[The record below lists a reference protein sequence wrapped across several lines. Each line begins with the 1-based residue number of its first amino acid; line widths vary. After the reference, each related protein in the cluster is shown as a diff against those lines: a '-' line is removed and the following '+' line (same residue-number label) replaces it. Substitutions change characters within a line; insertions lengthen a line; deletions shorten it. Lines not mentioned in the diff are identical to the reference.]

1 MTLLSRL
8 GYVGLA
14 KETVQGTWVT
24 PAYYLAC
31 TKIDF
36 EVNYDQLR
44 DESYRANDSNLQGLY
59 QGAGD
64 SAVDLEFNGYPDALG
79 YALRIIGPDTV
90 TPGVSTTLSSST
102 TAGATSISVAATIP
116 SGSTI
121 MIDTGSKVEY
131 ATTGTP
137 TGSGPY
143 TIPIATPTTGL
154 TLAHNSAVAVVSQ
167 TTHTFKQSATAAKP
181 TYSLTESNVLEAWG
195 YTGQMLTDVSI
206 KVDPKGIVTC
216 GAKYIGWI
224 PAIQAGP
231 FTPAFTQPAPLL
243 GWQFAM
249 TNAGASSTRGLSYE
263 LSLKRPGEAIHAS
276 NGSQQP
282 REVFTGVLDA
292 DITYKAIY
300 ENDND
305 YNLYLNA
312 LQNNPTSMALVAPVG
327 AGVNANGSS
336 LTITTTQGGWS
347 KGKPD
352 IGGTYVTADFEING
366 VYNATD
372 SGSVQAVLKNFVST
386 SYT

>member
-1 MTLLSRL
+1 
-8 GYVGLA
+8 LA
-14 KETVQGTWVT
+14 KETTQGTWVT
-24 PAYYLAC
+24 PSYYLAC
-31 TKIDF
+31 TKMDF

-64 SAVDLEFNGYPDALG
+64 SSVDLEFNGYPDALG

-90 TPGVSTTLSSST
+90 TAGVSTTLSSST
-102 TAGATSISVAATIP
+102 LAGATSISTAATIP

-121 MIDTGSKVEY
+121 MIDTGTKVEY
-131 ATTGTP
+131 ATTGSP

-143 TIPIATPTTGL
+143 TIPIATPSGGL
-154 TLAHNSAVAVVSQ
+154 TYAHSSAVAVVSQ
-167 TTHTFKQSATAAKP
+167 TTHTFKQSSTAPKP
-181 TYSLTESNVLEAWG
+181 TYSLTQSNVLEAWG
-195 YTGQMLTDVSI
+195 YTGCMLSEVQL

-216 GAKYIGWI
+216 GAKYMGWI
-224 PAIQAGP
+224 PSIQTGP
-231 FTPAFTQPAPLL
+231 FTPAFSQPAPLL

-249 TNAGASSTRGLSYE
+249 TNAGASSTRGLSYDIT
-263 LSLKRPGEAIHAS
+263 LKRPVEAIHAS

-282 REVFTGVLDA
+282 REVFGGVLDA
-292 DITYKAIY
+292 DISYKAIY

-305 YNLYLNA
+305 YNLYLQA
-312 LQNNPTSMALVAPVG
+312 LQNNPTTMSLVQPVG
-327 AGVNANGSS
+327 AGVDAAGSA

-352 IGGTYVTADFEING
+352 VGGTYVTAGFDISG
-366 VYNATD
+366 IYNATD

-386 SYT
+386 AY

>member
-1 MTLLSRL
+1 MTLLGRL

-14 KETVQGTWVT
+14 KETTQGTWVT
-24 PAYYLAC
+24 PSYYLAC
-31 TKIDF
+31 TKMDF

-44 DESYRANDSNLQGLY
+44 DESYRNNDSNLQGLY

-90 TPGVSTTLSSST
+90 TAGVSTTLSSSSI
-102 TAGATSISVAATIP
+102 AGATSISTAASIP
-116 SGSTI
+116 VGSTI
-121 MIDTGSKVEY
+121 MIDTGTKVEY

-154 TLAHNSAVAVVSQ
+154 TYAHNSAVAVVSQ
-167 TTHTFKQSATAAKP
+167 TTHTFKQSATQAKP
-181 TYSLTESNVLEAWG
+181 TYSLTQSNVYEAWG
-195 YTGQMLTDVSI
+195 YAGCMLSDVSI

-216 GAKYIGWI
+216 GAKYMGWI
-224 PAIQAGP
+224 PTVQAGP
-231 FTPAFTQPAPLL
+231 FTPAFSQPAPLL

-249 TNAGASSTRGLSYE
+249 TNAGATSTRGLSYE
-263 LSLKRPGEAIHAS
+263 MTLKRPIEAIHAS

-282 REVFTGVLDA
+282 REVFSGVLDA
-292 DITYKAIY
+292 DIAYKAIY

-312 LQNNPTSMALVAPVG
+312 LQNNPTSMSLVQPVG
-327 AGVNANGSS
+327 AGVDAAGSS
-336 LTITTTQGGWS
+336 LTLTTTQGGWS

-352 IGGTYVTADFEING
+352 VSGTYVTADFDISG

-372 SGSVQAVLKNFVST
+372 SGSVQAVLKNFTASA
-386 SYT
+386 Y